1 MYDEVFP
8 TRIES
13 AFRALAYAHAVEA
26 GGMTI
31 TPRGPQATQPRQLTS
46 AEAAL
51 RNSAAEVIRNY
62 ITGEIRVPRTHRS
75 HNPRHGAAN
84 HPIADVH
91 SLDLDFGD
99 ELGRERPAA

>member
-31 TPRGPQATQPRQLTS
+31 TPRGPQATQSRQLTS

-62 ITGEIRVPRTHRS
+62 ITGEIRVPRARRS
-75 HNPRHGAAN
+75 HRAAAASGPVAN
-84 HPIADVH
+84 LH
-91 SLDLDFGD
+91 SLDFGD
-99 ELGRERPAA
+99 EPGRERPAA

>member
-1 MYDEVFP
+1 MNDQEFP
-8 TRIES
+8 TRIEC
-13 AFRALAYAHAVEA
+13 AFRALAYTHAVEA
-26 GGMTI
+26 GGVTI
-31 TPRGPQATQPRQLTS
+31 TPRGPQGTPSRLLTS
-46 AEAAL
+46 AETAL
-51 RNSAAEVIRNY
+51 RNCAAEVIRNF

-84 HPIADVH
+84 HPIADVP